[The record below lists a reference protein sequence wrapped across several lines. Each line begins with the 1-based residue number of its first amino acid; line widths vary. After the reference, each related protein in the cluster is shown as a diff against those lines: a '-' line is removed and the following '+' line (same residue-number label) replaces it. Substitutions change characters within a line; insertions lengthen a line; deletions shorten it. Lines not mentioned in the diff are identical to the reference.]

1 MTTLQQAAEI
11 ARRDQYLAV
20 VSTLRSDGTI
30 QSSVVNAGVLPH
42 PIGGAE
48 VIGFVTYGPTKLA
61 NLRQR
66 PILTI
71 TFRSGWEWATAEGT
85 VDLIGPNDPNPR
97 VSADRLRLLLREIF
111 RAAGGSHDDWDAYD
125 RVMAE
130 QLRTAVLVSP
140 TRIYSN

>member
-48 VIGFVTYGPTKLA
+48 VIGFVTYGPTEIGEPPTTTDPHHHVS
-61 NLRQR
+61 LRVGVGHSRRDGR
-66 PILTI
+66 PD
-71 TFRSGWEWATAEGT
+71 RAE
-85 VDLIGPNDPNPR
+85 
-97 VSADRLRLLLREIF
+97 
-111 RAAGGSHDDWDAYD
+111 
-125 RVMAE
+125 
-130 QLRTAVLVSP
+130 
-140 TRIYSN
+140 